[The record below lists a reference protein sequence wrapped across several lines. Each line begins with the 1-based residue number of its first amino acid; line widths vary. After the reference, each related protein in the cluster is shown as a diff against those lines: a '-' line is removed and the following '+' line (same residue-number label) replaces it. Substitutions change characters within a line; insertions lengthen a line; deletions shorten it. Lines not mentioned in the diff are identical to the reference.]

1 MCKNLKD
8 FLKIPILVSL
18 FVFFVPFSSFA
29 VVDSAEVSWD
39 PDTSYITVNGGT
51 QKKFSVDIVVD
62 ENADSLAQCEMY
74 IRCDKNVLAVD
85 SVSMGSIW
93 EGTGALWIWKDVQI
107 EPTDSNRVSIS
118 YTLGGA
124 GAWAHGPG
132 VLARVYFRTRGTGD
146 RESDLVFDS
155 LFLGADFPNVIP
167 SKAIK
172 GKVYVQEGTG
182 VENGTDE
189 MNVIPGYSLLQNY
202 PNPFNPSTCIE
213 FDLAR
218 TSQVKLEI
226 YNILGSK
233 VKTLVNDKLSVGHKS
248 ITWDG
253 KDDQGKK
260 VASGIYFYRLKTE
273 EFSLTKRMLLLK

>member
-1 MCKNLKD
+1 MCRNLKD

-18 FVFFVPFSSFA
+18 FVFFVPLSSLA
-29 VVDSAEVSWD
+29 VVDSAEVSWN
-39 PDTSYITVNGGT
+39 PDTSYITVSGGT

-74 IRCDKNVLAVD
+74 VRCNKNVLAVD

-93 EGTGALWIWKDVQI
+93 QGTGGYIIKNVQI
-107 EPTDSNRVSIS
+107 EPTDSNQVFIL
-118 YTLGGA
+118 YGIMQFDA
-124 GAWAHGPG
+124 YAHGPG
-132 VLARVYFRTRGTGD
+132 VLATVRFRTRGIG
-146 RESDLVFDS
+146 ESDLVFDS
-155 LFLGADFPNVIP
+155 LVLRGTLEQPIIP
-167 SKAIK
+167 SKAIP
-172 GKVYVQEGTG
+172 GKVYVVEGTD
-182 VENGTDE
+182 VENGFDE
-189 MNVIPGYSLLQNY
+189 TNVIPGYSLLQNY
-202 PNPFNPSTCIE
+202 PNPFNPSTCVE

-273 EFSLTKRMLLLK
+273 EFSSTKRMLLLK

>member
-1 MCKNLKD
+1 MCRNLKD

-62 ENADSLAQCEMY
+62 ENADSLTTCQIY
-74 IRCDKNVLAVD
+74 IHCDKNVLAID
-85 SVSMGSIW
+85 SISKGSIW
-93 EGTGALWIWKDVQI
+93 SSTWGDDVQI
-107 EPTDSNRVSIS
+107 DATDSNKAYIS
-118 YTLGGA
+118 YTILGFDV
-124 GAWAHGPG
+124 WAYGPG
-132 VLARVYFRTRGTGD
+132 VLARVRFRTRGTGD

-155 LFLGADFPNVIP
+155 LFLGADFPNIIP

-172 GKVYVQEGTG
+172 GKVYLQEGTG

-218 TSQVKLEI
+218 TNQVKLEI